1 MNCKANQNEQVERVY
16 APHSAASTLNLSPAA
31 LLDLFEDYEGAFL
44 DLDEKVDWDGSRL
57 RAGRDEL
64 CRELRS
70 CGVAAGQRILIA
82 VGNGPAFLISFI
94 STLAVG
100 GSPVL
105 LHFETPP
112 DELKRLAAAYGAR
125 FALTET
131 WSTAQL
137 TPVSLETKPIAIGGA
152 LKLVCALM
160 DDGESDGNPT
170 FPSIPSVP
178 LHPTSGTT
186 GTPKIAIRHGEAAVG
201 EALHYQQTMGI
212 TANDALL
219 CVVPMSHAY
228 GFGTCVTMP
237 LTSGA
242 SVVSSR
248 RFQPHLVMRAFG
260 QHRITTFPAVPAML
274 HLLLVAAR
282 GPIAGLPGRV
292 LSAGAPLGEQTAKA
306 FFEHTGQAVQ
316 SLYGSTETGGI
327 AIDVKPPGI
336 GIPGSVGPA
345 MEPVS
350 VEIRPLDNA
359 EELREGVGRVRVK
372 SASMMAGYLTRDGI
386 DSSHIVDGWFET
398 GDLGFLDDS
407 GRIHLV
413 GRESEVINV
422 FGLKVIPSEVEAVL
436 MTAPGVTDVKV
447 YAGQHRSGSQI
458 VKAAV
463 AGAESLDVG
472 AIREYCTK
480 QLVGYKRP
488 EVITRMETLPRTP
501 TGKIIRDQLP

>member
-1 MNCKANQNEQVERVY
+1 M
-16 APHSAASTLNLSPAA
+16 SAASTLNLSPAP
-31 LLDLFEDYEGAFL
+31 LLDLFEDYGGSFL
-44 DLDEKVDWDGSRL
+44 DLDQKVAWDGSRL
-57 RAGRDEL
+57 RAGRDQL
-64 CRELRS
+64 CREL
-70 CGVAAGQRILIA
+70 CELGVAAGQRILIG
-82 VGNGPAFLISFI
+82 VGNGPGFLISLI
-94 STLAVG
+94 STLTVG

-112 DELKRLAAAYGAR
+112 GELKRLAAAYGAR
-125 FALTET
+125 FSLTET
-131 WSTAQL
+131 WSAADMA
-137 TPVSLETKPIAIGGA
+137 PVSRQTKPLELGDGLRLI
-152 LKLVCALM
+152 CAQM
-160 DDGESDGNPT
+160 DDAGPLGEEA
-170 FPSIPSVP
+170 FPAIPSVP

-186 GTPKIAIRHGEAAVG
+186 GTPKIAIRHGEAAAA
-201 EALHYQQTMGI
+201 EARHYEQTMGI
-212 TANDALL
+212 TPEDTLL

-248 RFQPHLVMRAFG
+248 RFQPHLVTRALAE
-260 QHRITTFPAVPAML
+260 HRITTFPAVPAML
-274 HLLLVAAR
+274 HLFLIAAR
-282 GPIAGLPGRV
+282 GPISGLPARV
-292 LSAGAPLGEQTAKA
+292 LSAGAPLGEQTAQA
-306 FFEHTGQAVQ
+306 FFDHTGQAVK

-327 AIDVKPPGI
+327 AIDAKPPGI

-345 MEPVS
+345 MKPVS
-350 VEIRPLDNA
+350 VAIRPLDDA
-359 EELREGVGRVRVK
+359 DELREGVGRVRVK
-372 SASMMAGYLTRDGI
+372 SASMMAGYLTRQGI
-386 DSSHIVDGWFET
+386 DSSGIVDGWFET
-398 GDLGFLDDS
+398 GDLGFLDES

-463 AGAESLDVG
+463 AGTQSLDV
-472 AIREYCTK
+472 ATIREYCAK

-488 EVITRMETLPRTP
+488 EVITRLDALPRTP